1 MYSDMTKIEL
11 KNVSKVYD
19 ERIKAVNN
27 VSFTV
32 EDSEFVV
39 LAGPS
44 GCGKTTI
51 LRAIAGLE
59 SISSGEIIMNGKVI
73 NNISPKDRDI
83 AMVFQNYA
91 LYPHLSVYDNMAFG
105 LKLRRFNKE
114 EIDER
119 INEASEILEIKE
131 LLDRK
136 PQQLSGG
143 QKQRV
148 ALGRAIVRKP
158 KLFLFDEPLSNLDTQ
173 LRTTMRIELAH
184 LHKRLKTPM
193 IYVTHDQVE
202 AMTLGNKIVIL
213 KNGNLQQIGSP
224 IEVYKKPVNR
234 FVAGF
239 LGSPPMNFI
248 EGIIKDEEEYVFRSV
263 DENILIRFEKNQYGF
278 LHDLRKNF
286 VFIGLRPEAIRI
298 NENDSIK
305 GFDAYVDYIEY
316 LGNEA
321 ILHFNIEKMNMT
333 AIVSANDMFERNQK
347 IKISFE
353 LGSLHF
359 FNH

>member
-11 KNVSKVYD
+11 KDVTKVYNGK
-19 ERIKAVNN
+19 IKAVNN

-32 EDSEFVV
+32 EGSEFVV

-51 LRAIAGLE
+51 LRMMAGLE
-59 SISSGEIIMNGKVI
+59 SISSGEIFINGKAM

-91 LYPHLSVYDNMAFG
+91 LYPHLSVYENMAFG
-105 LKLRRFNKE
+105 LKLRKYQKKD
-114 EIDER
+114 IDER
-119 INEASEILEIKE
+119 INEAAEILEIRE
-131 LLDRK
+131 LLERR

-202 AMTLGNKIVIL
+202 AMTLGEKIVIL
-213 KNGNLQQIGSP
+213 KDGNLQQIGKP
-224 IEVYKKPVNR
+224 VEVYNKPVNR

-248 EGIIKDEEEYVFRSV
+248 EGIIKEEEEYVFRSV
-263 DENILIRFEKNQYGF
+263 DEKILIRFDKNQYGF

-286 VFIGLRPEAIRI
+286 VFIGVRPEAIRI

-305 GFDAYVDYIEY
+305 GFDAYVDYVEN
-316 LGNEA
+316 LGSEA
-321 ILHFNIEKMNMT
+321 ILHFNVAKMNMS
-333 AIVSANDMFERNQK
+333 AIVSANDIFEQNQK
-347 IKISFE
+347 IKISFV

-359 FNH
+359 FQ